1 MVVDVTTVIL
11 KHMILS
17 TIMGRGDNY
26 NYLNGE
32 LRLDEFEEK
41 GSPYLFYEEWLKK
54 DNLS

>member
-1 MVVDVTTVIL
+1 
-11 KHMILS
+11 
-17 TIMGRGDNY
+17 MGRGDNY
-26 NYLNGE
+26 NDLNGE